1 MNSGE
6 TLWQFAAGETSKLL
20 TRLVFQ
26 VHQAA
31 VRHDPDSIH
40 DLRVSIRRFLE
51 ALRVFARLLP
61 KSKVRSI
68 RKRLKRIL
76 DAAAETRDRDIALVL
91 LAEAGAPPESPIF
104 VALSAE
110 RKAAERRLLSEI
122 ALLDRLDY
130 SAGWRRALNL
140 VKP

>member
-1 MNSGE
+1 MKSGE
-6 TLWQFAAGETSKLL
+6 TIWQFAAGEISKLL

-31 VRHDPDSIH
+31 VRRDPDSIH
-40 DLRVSIRRFLE
+40 DLRVSIRRFLQ
-51 ALRVFARLLP
+51 ALRVFSRLLP

-76 DAAAETRDRDIALVL
+76 DAAAETRDRDIALDYL
-91 LAEAGAPPESPIF
+91 TDAGAPPESPLL
-104 VALSAE
+104 LSLSEE
-110 RKAAERRLLSEI
+110 RKAAEERLLNEI

-130 SAGWRRALNL
+130 SANWRRGLNL